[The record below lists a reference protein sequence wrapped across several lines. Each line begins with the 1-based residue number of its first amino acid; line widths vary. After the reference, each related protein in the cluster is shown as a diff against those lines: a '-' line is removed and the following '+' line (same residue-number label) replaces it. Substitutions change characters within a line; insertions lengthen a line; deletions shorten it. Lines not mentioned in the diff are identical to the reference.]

1 MPKNLLI
8 KKNPDSRFRP
18 KELQK
23 PKREKKI
30 KFQPRKEIP
39 NSKKNLKK
47 WCQKKSTDRKIPDS
61 RFRPKEFQKPKWENK
76 TDSGFQKLDGK
87 KWITN
92 SNFFVEKETE
102 FENKSIEDQIPN
114 SNNQLEIKRIP
125 DSNQRNFEKRDSRKT
140 WCRWIPDSKIFLFQ
154 KEYRIPQ
161 IPNSNN
167 QLEKKRIPD
176 SNQRNFEKRDS
187 RKTWC
192 RWIPDSKIFLF
203 QKEYRIPKAVT
214 EEKSLPESWRTGKLV
229 RNGKE
234 FQNQQGETE
243 RISEPTEEME
253 ENSGNKTWGNW
264 ESVVFCCKQ
273 VKGRWVGNA
282 TINQTN
288 ELEAKIQD
296 GRERKISKRDHR
308 AMDRQGQKP
317 RRMRSSIMKKEKW
330 WTNNQPKR
338 GGARRPGLRDREGAM

>member
-102 FENKSIEDQIPN
+102 FENKSIED
-114 SNNQLEIKRIP
+114 
-125 DSNQRNFEKRDSRKT
+125 
-140 WCRWIPDSKIFLFQ
+140 
-154 KEYRIPQ
+154 Q

-317 RRMRSSIMKKEKW
+317 RRMCSSIMKKGKW